1 MDDKYIFKILLL
13 GPSGTGAKTSLM
25 DRIVGNTFDP
35 TKLCTIGVDFKIYG
49 IKTKYGIVKLQ
60 IWDLAGQ
67 ERFRS
72 LFYSHY
78 KGCHCFILGYDITDK
93 DSFKDIKNT
102 FYNLI
107 FNNLG
112 SNPIK
117 NPLIY
122 LVANK
127 IDLQDRIQ
135 VPDEEAISFANE
147 KQIPYFKVSAKT
159 GEGVDNLINH
169 IVNSL
174 IKKFPNSIIN
184 QNKAITFDEKKK
196 KKVSNISLKTLNK
209 EDKQHFL
216 FLDKYYNY

>member
-1 MDDKYIFKILLL
+1 MKAEYLYKIIFV
-13 GPSGTGAKTSLM
+13 GPSNSGAKTSLIF
-25 DRIVGNTFDP
+25 RIVNNYCEENFIP
-35 TKLCTIGVDFKIYG
+35 TIGVDFKLYEVKTNYG
-49 IKTKYGIVKLQ
+49 NVKLQ
-60 IWDLAGQ
+60 IWDTAGQ
-67 ERFRS
+67 ERFLDYQQS
-72 LFYSHY
+72 YY
-78 KGCHCFILGYDITDK
+78 KNGHCLVFGYDITNK
-93 DSFKDIKNT
+93 ESFQELKKLHYKKILKYLN
-102 FYNLI
+102 
-107 FNNLG
+107 
-112 SNPIK
+112 SNQKI

-127 IDLQDRIQ
+127 IDLQEDIQ
-135 VPDEEAISFANE
+135 VPDEEAISFANK

-184 QNKAITFDEKKK
+184 QNKAIIFDEKKK